1 MKLHPEDPR
10 LTAYVLGELGPED
23 AAAIK
28 TAVAADPALQAEIA
42 ELEAIHGTLTSRLTL
57 VPEQLLPSQR
67 DNIRR
72 TARENTRRTGGFA
85 FSTLREKLQPLLIPT
100 AAATVLMGATFI
112 LVRMPQ
118 PPEKKPVTA
127 TPKPV
132 EAPKPSNQ
140 PAPGPADA
148 AAQQAAASAAGNA
161 SDLPPL
167 VRRGAIKAVEIPT
180 LDLPVQAGKA
190 SLEWVSKAVLE
201 NRQLPRHD
209 AVRPEEMLNSFQ
221 FRFNGTTAI
230 ARTRD
235 LPERHPDQG
244 GNAVAPPVATL
255 STELIPCPWKPS
267 STLLLISLRG
277 NPEKSSEVRLS
288 YQSNPGNV
296 SRYRLIGFAPVAGK
310 KEAAHLPATLAA
322 DATTVLAIEI
332 EPSKPGSELGSLV
345 WSADGKPAP
354 AITLQHKG
362 DTEPSND
369 ARFAALVCTYAQWLG
384 GEQAG
389 AIDADIV
396 SGLAREIA
404 SSDLPPDRSAFLNLI
419 DRSLH
424 L

>member
-23 AAAIK
+23 AAAVEK
-28 TAVAADPALQAEIA
+28 AVAEDPALQAEVA
-42 ELEAIHGTLTSRLTL
+42 ELQAIQGALGPRLAL
-57 VPEQLLPSQR
+57 APEQLLPSQR
-67 DNIRR
+67 DNVRR
-72 TARENTRRTGGFA
+72 TAREAASAGGFSFA
-85 FSTLREKLQPLLIPT
+85 NLKEKLQPLLIPT
-100 AAATVLMGATFI
+100 AAATVLMGATLI

-118 PPEKKPVTA
+118 PVEKPVA
-127 TPKPV
+127 AAPKPA
-132 EAPKPSNQ
+132 EPPKPSNQ
-140 PAPGPADA
+140 PAPGPADPA
-148 AAQQAAASAAGNA
+148 ARQDTPAAVPG
-161 SDLPPL
+161 SDAELPPL
-167 VRRGAIKAVEIPT
+167 VRRGAVKAVEFPT
-180 LDLPVQAGKA
+180 LDLPVQAGKS

-230 ARTRD
+230 ARARD
-235 LPERHPDQG
+235 LAEWQPDQKDS
-244 GNAVAPPVATL
+244 AVSAPVATL
-255 STELIPCPWKPS
+255 STEMIACPWKPS

-277 NPEKSSEVRLS
+277 NPEKGSEVRIS

-296 SRYRLIGFAPVAGK
+296 FRYRLIGFAPVVGK

-404 SSDLPPDRSAFLNLI
+404 SSDLPPERSAFLNLI
-419 DRSLH
+419 DRSLN

>member
-23 AAAIK
+23 TSAVEK
-28 TAVAADPALQAEIA
+28 AVAEDPALQAEVS
-42 ELEAIHGTLTSRLTL
+42 ELRTIHGTLASRLVL
-57 VPEQLLPSQR
+57 APEQLLPSQR
-67 DNIRR
+67 DHIRR
-72 TARENTRRTGGFA
+72 TARETARAGGGFS
-85 FSTLREKLQPLLIPT
+85 FSNLREKLQPLLIPT
-100 AAATVLMGATFI
+100 AAATVLMGATLI
-112 LVRMPQ
+112 MVRMPQ
-118 PPEKKPVTA
+118 PVEKPVAA
-127 TPKPV
+127 TPKPA
-132 EAPKPSNQ
+132 EPPKPSNH
-140 PAPGPADA
+140 PAPGPADPA
-148 AAQQAAASAAGNA
+148 ARQAAPATPDSASE
-161 SDLPPL
+161 LPPL
-167 VRRGAIKAVEIPT
+167 VRRGSVKAAEFPT
-180 LDLPVQAGKA
+180 LDLPVQAGKS

-230 ARTRD
+230 ARARD
-235 LPERHPDQG
+235 LAEWQPDQKEG
-244 GNAVAPPVATL
+244 GVSAPVATL
-255 STELIPCPWKPS
+255 STEMIACPWKPS

-277 NPEKSSEVRLS
+277 NPEKSSEVRIS

-296 SRYRLIGFAPVAGK
+296 FRYRLIGFAPVVGK
-310 KEAAHLPATLAA
+310 KEAPHLPATLAA
-322 DATTVLAIEI
+322 DSTTVLAIEI
-332 EPSKPGSELGSLV
+332 EPSKPGGELGSLV

-369 ARFAALVCTYAQWLG
+369 ARFAALVCTFAQWLG

-404 SSDLPPDRSAFLNLI
+404 SSDLPAERSAFLNLI
-419 DRSLH
+419 DRSLN

>member
-23 AAAIK
+23 TAAVQQ
-28 TAVAADPALQAEIA
+28 AVAADPALQAEVT
-42 ELEAIHGTLTSRLTL
+42 ELQAIHGTLVSRLAPA
-57 VPEQLLPSQR
+57 PEQLLPSQR
-67 DNIRR
+67 DHIRR
-72 TARENTRRTGGFA
+72 AARENARAGGGFS
-85 FSTLREKLQPLLIPT
+85 FTNMKDRLQPLLIPT
-100 AAATVLMGATFI
+100 AAAAVLMGATYI

-118 PPEKKPVTA
+118 PAEKPVA
-127 TPKPV
+127 VAPKPA
-132 EAPKPSNQ
+132 EPPKPSNL
-140 PAPGPADA
+140 PAPGPADPA
-148 AAQQAAASAAGNA
+148 ARQAAPVAPGNA
-161 SDLPPL
+161 SELPPL
-167 VRRGAIKAVEIPT
+167 VRRGSVKAAEFPT
-180 LDLPVQAGKA
+180 LDLPVQAGKS

-230 ARTRD
+230 ARDRD
-235 LPERHPDQG
+235 LAEWHPDQG
-244 GNAVAPPVATL
+244 ESTVATPVATL
-255 STELIPCPWKPS
+255 STEMIACPWKPS
-267 STLLLISLRG
+267 SILLLISLRG
-277 NPEKSSEVRLS
+277 NPEKSSEVRVS

-296 SRYRLIGFAPVAGK
+296 FRYRLIGFAPVAGK
-310 KEAAHLPATLAA
+310 KEAAHLPATLTA
-322 DATTVLAIEI
+322 DSTTVLAVEI
-332 EPSKPGSELGSLV
+332 EPSKPGGELGSLV

-404 SSDLPPDRSAFLNLI
+404 SSDLPPERSDFLNLI